1 MIDDVYKL
9 LIKLSNKAI
18 NHNEV
23 PVAAVLVADGKIVS
37 YAYNKR
43 HKSNCVFDHAEII
56 AISKYSKKI
65 NEWRLN
71 KCTLYITIEPCDMGK
86 LFIRESRLENVY
98 YLFEKSTDKK
108 MYSKT
113 NFYKIDND
121 IFENEYKK
129 ISDLFWKNR
138 R

>member
-1 MIDDVYKL
+1 MMDDVYKL

-18 NHNEV
+18 KHNEV
-23 PVAAVLVADGKIVS
+23 PVAAVLVSDGKIVS

-71 KCTLYITIEPCDMGK
+71 KCSLYVTIEPCEMCK
-86 LFIRESRLENVY
+86 LFIRESRISNVY
-98 YLFEKSTDKK
+98 YLCEKSSDKK

-113 NFYKIDND
+113 NFYKIDNN
-121 IFENEYKK
+121 ILENEYKK
-129 ISDLFWKNR
+129 ISDLFWKNKR
-138 R
+138 

>member
-71 KCTLYITIEPCDMGK
+71 KCTLYVTIEPCDMCK
-86 LFIRESRLENVY
+86 LFIRESRIENVY

-121 IFENEYKK
+121 ICENEYKK
-129 ISDLFWKNR
+129 ISDLLWKNR

>member
-18 NHNEV
+18 KHNEV

-43 HKSNCVFDHAEII
+43 HKSNFVFDHAEII

-65 NEWRLN
+65 NDWRLN
-71 KCTLYITIEPCDMGK
+71 KCTLYVTIEPCDMCK
-86 LFIRESRLENVY
+86 LFIRESRIENVY

-121 IFENEYKK
+121 ILENEYKK
-129 ISDLFWKNR
+129 ISDLFWKNKR
-138 R
+138 